1 MTRVLTRVR
10 PFRAAAVTLILGVAA
25 AACTDLPEPSGGGRT
40 TAATTAAT
48 APTTATARP
57 SPSRTAELPS
67 PSPSQ
72 PSPSQPSSSLP
83 SSPVPSASSLVLTED
98 DSGRTVTL
106 SSGVTAHLRLDSRRR
121 WTSPAVEGGGAAV
134 VLVPVDYETDPGFRE
149 WEVRAVRPGDAEIR
163 TTGHPG
169 PSRIRITV
177 HVTD

>member
-1 MTRVLTRVR
+1 MTRILTRVR
-10 PFRAAAVTLILGVAA
+10 PFRAAAVTLSLGVAA
-25 AACTDLPEPSGGGRT
+25 AACTDPPGPSGGNSTT
-40 TAATTAAT
+40 TATP

-57 SPSRTAELPS
+57 SPSRTTELPS
-67 PSPSQ
+67 PSHSK
-72 PSPSQPSSSLP
+72 PSPA
-83 SSPVPSASSLVLTED
+83 PSASSLVLTED

-106 SSGVTAHLRLDSRRR
+106 SSGVTARLRLDGRRR
-121 WTSPAVEGGGAAV
+121 WTPPAVEGDGAAV

-149 WEVRAVRPGDAEIR
+149 WEVRALRPGNALIR